1 MDIKK
6 ILVIFLLIVIYS
18 ILFWPTLNIYTHTY
32 SNILVKINRITG
44 EAYYFPGDKWRK
56 INYEK
61 ISTKESTFKPI
72 DKPMELETKTYSG
85 GVKKL
90 EEGQKVYESGFK
102 PLEPETKTEYGGG
115 FEPISKDG
123 PTK

>member
-61 ISTKESTFKPI
+61 SSTENIKYEPI
-72 DKPMELETKTYSG
+72 ELETETDYGS
-85 GVKKL
+85 VKILK
-90 EEGQKVYESGFK
+90 
-102 PLEPETKTEYGGG
+102 
-115 FEPISKDG
+115 
-123 PTK
+123 

>member
-6 ILVIFLLIVIYS
+6 ILVIFLLIIIYS
-18 ILFWPTLNIYTHTY
+18 ILFWPTLNIYTHTC

-61 ISTKESTFKPI
+61 NSAEKSKYVPI
-72 DKPMELETKTYSG
+72 ELET
-85 GVKKL
+85 
-90 EEGQKVYESGFK
+90 ESGFK
-102 PLEPETKTEYGGG
+102 PITE
-115 FEPISKDG
+115 
-123 PTK
+123 

>member
-61 ISTKESTFKPI
+61 SSTEESTYKPI
-72 DKPMELETKTYSG
+72 ELETKTYSG
-85 GVKKL
+85 GVKLL
-90 EEGQKVYESGFK
+90 EEEEKVYS
-102 PLEPETKTEYGGG
+102 GG
-115 FEPISKDG
+115 FEPIPNDG

>member
-1 MDIKK
+1 MDMKK
-6 ILVIFLLIVIYS
+6 ILVIFLLIAIYS

-61 ISTKESTFKPI
+61 SGFTPIEEEKKEY
-72 DKPMELETKTYSG
+72 D
-85 GVKKL
+85 
-90 EEGQKVYESGFK
+90 SGFK
-102 PLEPETKTEYGGG
+102 PLE
-115 FEPISKDG
+115 
-123 PTK
+123 

>member
-6 ILVIFLLIVIYS
+6 ILIIFLLIVIYS
-18 ILFWPTLNIYTHTY
+18 ILFWPTLNIYTHTC

-61 ISTKESTFKPI
+61 SSTEKSNYEPI
-72 DKPMELETKTYSG
+72 ELETKTYSG
-85 GVKKL
+85 GVKIL
-90 EEGQKVYESGFK
+90 EEEEKVYSGGFK
-102 PLEPETKTEYGGG
+102 PIPN
-115 FEPISKDG
+115 DG
-123 PTK
+123 PIK

>member
-1 MDIKK
+1 MDMKK

-61 ISTKESTFKPI
+61 SGFTRIEEEKIEF
-72 DKPMELETKTYSG
+72 SG
-85 GVKKL
+85 GVKRL
-90 EEGQKVYESGFK
+90 E
-102 PLEPETKTEYGGG
+102 
-115 FEPISKDG
+115 
-123 PTK
+123 

>member
-6 ILVIFLLIVIYS
+6 ILIIFLLIVIYS

-56 INYEK
+56 IGE
-61 ISTKESTFKPI
+61 E
-72 DKPMELETKTYSG
+72 EVYSG
-85 GVKKL
+85 G
-90 EEGQKVYESGFK
+90 FK
-102 PLEPETKTEYGGG
+102 PFTE
-115 FEPISKDG
+115 
-123 PTK
+123 